1 MLCRTEQFHEPRSL
15 PASLPA
21 IDWRWSFFSDLIPVG
36 LQPGAVIMAD
46 DVSPFYQTLRQEGG
60 SRPVVEYPMVIGDHF
75 NTLYYYQHFHRRP
88 VLVGYATDV
97 TLGKGLASG
106 NVYGN
111 TYIDQV
117 LSLVSDRSRL
127 HFRNFV
133 DMDDLAKMRDR
144 GAEYVILHK
153 RFESQLFLM
162 MLPLPDLGRLLKEY
176 RTVLGAPCFE
186 DEHIAVFRL

>member
-1 MLCRTEQFHEPRSL
+1 
-15 PASLPA
+15 
-21 IDWRWSFFSDLIPVG
+21 
-36 LQPGAVIMAD
+36 
-46 DVSPFYQTLRQEGG
+46 
-60 SRPVVEYPMVIGDHF
+60 
-75 NTLYYYQHFHRRP
+75 

-162 MLPLPDLGRLLKEY
+162 MLPLPDLDRLLKEY